1 MRLIESGRFVFPADA
16 HVARRFSEE
25 NLLSIHS
32 RAARLRAIA
41 FGARVRGIEREA
53 EPDEV
58 VRRVTSSREWL
69 LFRGAGTIVFVF
81 DRELRSVVKV
91 GAMECGSAQLP
102 LSTATESPLRGD
114 WKAVAGRYRTPNQ
127 REAEMLGALDMAEAP
142 RVVEYRGGMLTL
154 SPVKGQP
161 LWISMQR
168 SLRPS
173 LAHAAH
179 LANAGRWLGRFHAAT
194 RDGDAV
200 AVHGDFWARN
210 LLFTATRVSGVVDW
224 EHGALRG
231 EPWKDLFTL
240 PLHAPSW
247 SRPEREVDADVVD
260 EYFRAYIA
268 EAGGTLRAVRERF
281 DEWRKT
287 SVSSG

>member
-1 MRLIESGRFVFPADA
+1 MRLIQSKRFVFPVNA
-16 HVARRFSEE
+16 HVARRFAEE

-41 FGARVRGIEREA
+41 FGARVRGVEYEA
-53 EPDEV
+53 EPEIAQL
-58 VRRVTSSREWL
+58 VTSSPEWL
-69 LFRGAGTIVFVF
+69 LLRGAGVPPARLIVFMF
-81 DRELRSVVKV
+81 DQELLSVGKF
-91 GAMECGSAQLP
+91 GASLE
-102 LSTATESPLRGD
+102 
-114 WKAVAGRYRTPNQ
+114 
-127 REAEMLGALDMAEAP
+127 REAEMLGALDMPEVP
-142 RVVEYRGGMLTL
+142 RVVERREGMLAM

-168 SLRPS
+168 SLRPQR
-173 LAHAAH
+173 AHAAH
-179 LANAGRWLGRFHAAT
+179 LVNAGRWLGRFHAAT

-210 LLFTATRVSGVVDW
+210 ILFVEDRVSGVVDW

-231 EPWKDLFTL
+231 EPWKDLFML

-247 SRPEREVDADVVD
+247 TRPERAIDADLAD
-260 EYFRAYIA
+260 AYFRAYIA
-268 EAGGTLRAVRERF
+268 EAGGTLRAVREKF
-281 DEWRKT
+281 DEWVRT